1 MKVSVSDWEG
11 VESSMMNEEKNSK
24 KPLIRTIEITMPCH
38 LGFHL
43 RVISRFI
50 VHAKRFQ
57 AKIRVRKG
65 KIVADGKNIIG
76 LLLLAAAWK
85 SKLYI
90 EAEGNDAEEAIA
102 RIKSF
107 FQTEES
113 TGQ

>member
-1 MKVSVSDWEG
+1 
-11 VESSMMNEEKNSK
+11 
-24 KPLIRTIEITMPCH
+24 MPCQ

-50 VHAKRFQ
+50 KHSKRFS
-57 AKIRVRKG
+57 AEIRIRKG
-65 KIVADGKNIIG
+65 KITVDGKNVMG

-90 EAEGNDAEEAIA
+90 EAEGHDAEEAIA

-113 TGQ
+113 THR